1 MKTLAKYF
9 SLAVGPQAR

>member
-9 SLAVGPQAR
+9 GLAVGPQAR

>member
-9 SLAVGPQAR
+9 CLAVGP